1 MKSIISF
8 IIRVTQIKTILR
20 GWINKLWYIHSMAFY
35 LSIKWKKYWYIQQ
48 LGWIS
53 KALHWVKDARCKWVY
68 IVWFYL
74 YETLQKTNIISHD
87 RKPISGCRR
96 WSGGLGWVTKE
107 LFEGNGNFLYI
118 DCGGGYKVCV
128 CQNSLNYTNR

>member
-1 MKSIISF
+1 MLE
-8 IIRVTQIKTILR
+8 T
-20 GWINKLWYIHSMAFY
+20 KL
-35 LSIKWKKYWYIQQ
+35 KYYIQYDSIYMKYKKGQ
-48 LGWIS
+48 S
-53 KALHWVKDARCKWVY
+53 
-68 IVWFYL
+68 YL
-74 YETLQKTNIISHD
+74 D